1 MTKDNKE
8 ALKSSLMTA
17 VAFAV
22 FVGLVLFLAK
32 QPNVLLWGAAS
43 SVVGFAIGVLTT
55 WYPEE

>member
-1 MTKDNKE
+1 MTKNNKE
-8 ALKSSLMTA
+8 ALKSSLITA

-22 FVGLVLFLAK
+22 FVGLVLVLAK
-32 QPNVLLWGAAS
+32 QPNALLWGAVL